1 MSKAQ
6 QEFDNII
13 DWLRDHGGDVN
24 HGAFL
29 KACDKATILAF
40 YELEFRVPYH
50 ILGQGYKTLDF
61 AAALLR
67 THIPSDVMYS
77 TLPGIFS
84 YEFDFEEY

>member
-13 DWLRDHGGDVN
+13 KWVRDHGGDVN
-24 HGAFL
+24 HGAFI
-29 KACDKATILAF
+29 KACDKATVLTF
-40 YELEFRVPYH
+40 QKLEFRVPRH
-50 ILGQGYKTLDF
+50 ILGNGYKTLDF
-61 AAALLR
+61 AAALLG

-77 TLPGIFS
+77 TLPGTFD